1 MQKQPESDFPLAQ
14 EVIVLSQ
21 KSQTVT
27 SHGINDLPLFSE
39 WNLATAAHL

>member
-21 KSQTVT
+21 KSTVT